1 MAIESTKSASEVN
14 RVIRERAS
22 VVDEQKLL
30 LKRFEGKKAV
40 TTISQVMMHSED
52 SVNTSCLSGRRLYG
66 AVSVE

>member
-30 LKRFEGKKAV
+30 LKRFEGKNAV
-40 TTISQVMMHSED
+40 TTISQV
-52 SVNTSCLSGRRLYG
+52 R
-66 AVSVE
+66 